1 VFEDT
6 PLEYHAKLHGMGLWV
21 VRGALPPAEAERY
34 FAELERLLEAQEP
47 ERGIR
52 SVAVQGGAGRCYRA
66 MQAATYHCTCKYDSE
81 GAVHHALFKMREC
94 PVIAQATEWLHQTHK
109 SDDTHRFN
117 RAQANVYERV
127 KNEWIPWHSDR
138 HGTLNDDTEVM
149 SLSLGAP
156 GVYCFC
162 LNDLPFT
169 WNMSTWEGRR
179 ELDIAH
185 KLRGCTPLFA
195 GDLLLTTGTFHV
207 HMQHKTL
214 KFSEIY
220 LHEELL
226 NDRLILHKYPG
237 TSAESKALLARAFC
251 TNRWHQR
258 DRGVITWRRIVK
270 HQDGCPNGT
279 TAIPQAFR
287 AQSREQSR
295 VVSGVGSQGSDVSN
309 KRLKWTTMPSVEAV
323 DQAR

>member
-1 VFEDT
+1 
-6 PLEYHAKLHGMGLWV
+6 L
-21 VRGALPPAEAERY
+21 
-34 FAELERLLEAQEP
+34 
-47 ERGIR
+47 
-52 SVAVQGGAGRCYRA
+52 
-66 MQAATYHCTCKYDSE
+66 E
-81 GAVHHALFKMREC
+81 GAFPC
-94 PVIAQATEWLHQTHK
+94 
-109 SDDTHRFN
+109 
-117 RAQANVYERV
+117 
-127 KNEWIPWHSDR
+127 HSDR
-138 HGTLNDDTEVM
+138 HGTLSDDTEVM

-279 TAIPQAFR
+279 TAIPLAFQA
-287 AQSREQSR
+287 QCREQPC
-295 VVSGVGSQGSDVSN
+295 VVSGVGSQGSDALGQRSQQSCDDSGVKPEVEGSCQRSPREAEVEASSKRPPREAEVEASN
-309 KRLKWTTMPSVEAV
+309 KRLKLTTMPSVEAV
-323 DQAR
+323 DQVR